1 LSFLIRISVVAV
13 LALGLGAA
21 GAFVYLHVWASSPLP
36 LTDAAIVE
44 LEPGE
49 SFSRFAARLQSSG
62 VVAPAWLFTTFARL
76 NGDTSRIQAG
86 EYRIVPGETPQQ
98 FLADLVAGAVAT
110 YEVRIV
116 EGNTIERVVQQL
128 AVTPKLKDDVGPV
141 AADALM
147 SRLGREPGPAEGQF
161 FPDTYE
167 YTKGTRTSEI
177 LLRANERMRSV
188 LEREWATRA
197 AGLPYTTP
205 NDALI
210 MASIIEKETGRD
222 EDRAKIS
229 RVFVSRLQ
237 QGMRLQTDPAVIYG
251 LGAAFDGNLTRAHLD
266 TDNPYNTYLH
276 SGLPPTPI
284 ALPGLASIQAAL
296 HPDANDYL
304 YFVARGDGSSEFS
317 ATLEQHVAA
326 VRRYQ
331 LQGGQG
337 GQQ

>member
-1 LSFLIRISVVAV
+1 LGFFIRISLIVA
-13 LALGLGAA
+13 LALGLGVGAA
-21 GAFVYLHVWASSPLP
+21 VMYLYVWASSPLP
-36 LTDAAIVE
+36 LTSAAIVE
-44 LEPGE
+44 LQPGE

-62 VVAPAWLFTTFARL
+62 VVAPGWLFTTFARL
-76 NGDTSRIQAG
+76 NGHTSRIQAG

-98 FLADLVAGAVAT
+98 LLADLVAGAVAT
-110 YEVRIV
+110 YAVRIV
-116 EGNTIERVVQQL
+116 EGSTIERVVQQL
-128 AVTPKLKDDVGPV
+128 AVTPKLKDDVSPV
-141 AADALM
+141 TADALM
-147 SRLGREPGPAEGQF
+147 ARLGREPGPAEGQF

-167 YTKGTRTSEI
+167 YTSGTRASEI
-177 LLRANERMRSV
+177 LRRANDRMRAV
-188 LEREWATRA
+188 LEREWPARA
-197 AGLPYTTP
+197 DGLPYATP
-205 NDALI
+205 DEALI

-237 QGMRLQTDPAVIYG
+237 RAMRLQTDPAVIYG

-266 TDNPYNTYLH
+266 ADNPYNTYLH
-276 SGLPPTPI
+276 GGLPPTPI

-296 HPDANDYL
+296 HPDTNDYL

-317 ATLEQHVAA
+317 VTLEQHVAA

-331 LQGGQG
+331 LQGGQS